1 MSHKALAYWQGGLE
15 TTAGTPIAATRR
27 LYEIGELPEEMR
39 EKEYVPQS
47 RANFVEN
54 FDVVETS
61 ARTEF
66 TLEAPVLSYKDLA
79 WWAELFLEGGVTP
92 TGAGPYVRVYDGM
105 GTVDDLKTATFE
117 VSDGVGAF
125 QIPYCFGDAF
135 EIKGKN
141 GSKPGPV
148 EAKWDLI
155 GQKVTPGHTMTA
167 ALAERDLVG
176 TYMVAQHAQ
185 FYMDD
190 AAGGIGGTEIAT
202 LMEFSIKMKNNTDP
216 IFFGGDSLA
225 YGAKRREDRYLEV
238 MVKLLF
244 DATSYAEF
252 TNKFKTNAARYCQ
265 LKIANGAN
273 NIAAWKFCTKFDKF
287 TWPEDGPTRQ
297 VSLLGRSVYD
307 PTLAYDWQ
315 LSLTNQLASI
325 SA

>member
-1 MSHKALAYWQGGLE
+1 MSHKALTYWQGGLE
-15 TTAGTPIAATRR
+15 ATAGTAVAATRR
-27 LYEIGELPEEMR
+27 LYEIGEIPEESR

-47 RANFVEN
+47 RQNFIEN
-54 FDVVETS
+54 FEAVETS

-79 WWAELFLEGGVTP
+79 WWAELFLKGGVTP
-92 TGAGPYVRVYDGM
+92 TGAGPYVRVYNGA
-105 GTVDDLKTATFE
+105 GTTDDLKTATFE

-125 QIPYCFGDAF
+125 QIPYAFGDSF

-167 ALAERDLVG
+167 ALAERDLTG

-185 FYMDD
+185 FYLDD
-190 AAGGIGGTEIAT
+190 AAGGIGGTEIGT

-225 YGAKRREDRYLEV
+225 YGAKRREERYLEV
-238 MVKLLF
+238 MVKLMF
-244 DATSYAEF
+244 DATAYTEF
-252 TNKFKTNAARYCQ
+252 TNKFRANASRFCQ

-273 NIAAWKFCTKFDKF
+273 NIAAWNLHTKFDKF

-297 VSLLGRSVYD
+297 VSLLGRSIYD
-307 PTLAYDWQ
+307 PTLGYDWQ
-315 LSLTNQLASI
+315 LTLTNQLALV